1 MTAGLRLLHGW
12 TFSRPDQYSFDLLEG
27 EGNDRKKLKV
37 SLLIQGEMIVDVNVV
52 DVKSIQL
59 QPNREQLASMLELV
73 KSDSIF
79 I

>member
-1 MTAGLRLLHGW
+1 
-12 TFSRPDQYSFDLLEG
+12 
-27 EGNDRKKLKV
+27 
-37 SLLIQGEMIVDVNVV
+37 MIVDVNVV

-79 I
+79 IWKELYFR